1 MALAPYPWLEEAAA
15 SLNAIRHSL
24 PNAILIYGAPGTGLY
39 ELADAFAKSI
49 FCEHPAPDGAP
60 CGHCEACALTAAGTH
75 PDYRQVLSEYMCSVH
90 EVPYEAAENERG
102 DKKKLSREIRI
113 HQIRALSDFVGLN
126 ANRGGRRV
134 IVVYPADMIRAEAA
148 AALLKSMEE
157 PPAGLTYILAAEDI
171 DAVLPT
177 IRSRSRLLRV
187 RLPTRAEGEAFLR
200 SRRVK
205 SPEAA
210 LAMAGGSPLAAL
222 SKSADER
229 LPAKTEAALTAL
241 LERGGALTA
250 DEIVRGFPKDLT
262 IPAFSLQLS
271 RWTHDLI
278 RAQSG
283 LPPRYFIGEAEA
295 AALAQIARRASP
307 KALFGFEE
315 EAKSVRRSADHPLNA
330 KQVWEAALLRY
341 QQAVRAVR

>member
-15 SLNAIRHSL
+15 ALNAIRSQL
-24 PNAILIYGAPGTGLY
+24 PNAILLYGAPGTGLY
-39 ELADAFAKSI
+39 ELADAFAKSL
-49 FCEHPAPDGAP
+49 FCEHPAPDGTP
-60 CGHCEACALTAAGTH
+60 CGRCGACALTAAGTH

-90 EVPYEAAENERG
+90 GVPYAAADNERSE
-102 DKKKLSREIRI
+102 KKTLSREIRI
-113 HQIRALSDFVGLN
+113 HQIRALEDFVGLN
-126 ANRGGRRV
+126 ANQGGKRIIV
-134 IVVYPADMIRAEAA
+134 IYPADMIRAEAA

-157 PPAGLTYILAAEDI
+157 PPEGLTYILAAEDI

-187 RLPTRAEGEAFLR
+187 RMPTRAEGEAFLK

-205 SPEAA
+205 DSEAA

-229 LPAKTEAALTAL
+229 LSAKTEAALTAL
-241 LERGGALTA
+241 LRRGAALTA
-250 DEIVRGFPKDLT
+250 DEVVRGYANDLT

-278 RAQSG
+278 RMKSG
-283 LPPRYFIGEAEA
+283 LAPRYFVNES
-295 AALAQIARRASP
+295 AALSQIAGRASL
-307 KALFGFEE
+307 KALFGFEA
-315 EAKSVRRSADHPLNA
+315 EAKSVRRSSDHPLNA

-341 QQAVRAVR
+341 QQAARPVK